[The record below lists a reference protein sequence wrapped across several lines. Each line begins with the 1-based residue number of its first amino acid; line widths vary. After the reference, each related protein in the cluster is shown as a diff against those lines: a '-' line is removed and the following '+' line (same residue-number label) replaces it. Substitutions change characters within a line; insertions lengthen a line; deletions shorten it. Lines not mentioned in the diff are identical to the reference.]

1 MRNFLRPA
9 VLVLCASVVLTGCA
23 AEADDAGSSG
33 TAQPTTSTPRP
44 SATSAPAPSATAEA
58 AVVAEKV
65 IIATAGVTIQFA
77 DGHTEEFS
85 YFDPTQSLADALT
98 EAFGEEPVV
107 VQNTP
112 DEPGPSTSSEW
123 SGFTV
128 SDPESPAEEPYSVE
142 FSVYTVVPDV
152 AGVIIE
158 TTEGAQIGD
167 SALEAVDLYPLGP
180 MDFTNDQGGQGAT
193 FSTDFIELP
202 DGGTDSNGTTG
213 KMFSTALTASDLNAG
228 LTSIFAPAPNWLQ

>member
-1 MRNFLRPA
+1 MRNFLHPA
-9 VLVLCASVVLTGCA
+9 ALILFASVVLTGCA

-33 TAQPTTSTPRP
+33 TARPTTSTPRP
-44 SATSAPAPSATAEA
+44 SATSWPTPSATPEA
-58 AVVAEKV
+58 PAVVDEV

-77 DGHTEEFS
+77 DGQTEEYS
-85 YFDPTQSLADALT
+85 YFDPTQSLSDALT

-107 VQNTP
+107 VHNTP
-112 DEPGPSTSSEW
+112 EEPGPSTSSEW

-128 SDPESPAEEPYSVE
+128 SDPDSPGEEPYSVE
-142 FSVYTVVPDV
+142 CSVYTVVPDV
-152 AGVIIE
+152 AGVTIE
-158 TTEGAQIGD
+158 TAEGAQIGD

-180 MDFTNDQGGQGAT
+180 MDFTSDQGGQGAT

-202 DGGTDSNGTTG
+202 DGGTDSSGITG

>member
-23 AEADDAGSSG
+23 AEADGAGSSG

-58 AVVAEKV
+58 PVVAEKV

-107 VQNTP
+107 V
-112 DEPGPSTSSEW
+112 
-123 SGFTV
+123 
-128 SDPESPAEEPYSVE
+128 
-142 FSVYTVVPDV
+142 
-152 AGVIIE
+152 
-158 TTEGAQIGD
+158 
-167 SALEAVDLYPLGP
+167 
-180 MDFTNDQGGQGAT
+180 
-193 FSTDFIELP
+193 
-202 DGGTDSNGTTG
+202 
-213 KMFSTALTASDLNAG
+213 
-228 LTSIFAPAPNWLQ
+228 